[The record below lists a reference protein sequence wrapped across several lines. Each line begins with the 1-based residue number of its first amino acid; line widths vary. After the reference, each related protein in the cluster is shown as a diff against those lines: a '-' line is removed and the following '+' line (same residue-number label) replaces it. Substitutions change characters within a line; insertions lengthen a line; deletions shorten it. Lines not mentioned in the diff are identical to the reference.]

1 MRKHSSLAAVAALLL
16 AGCDGDIIQA
26 SDDARNSTNPAVA
39 MQQERLYDVTIV
51 NLTTGQPFSAG
62 VVATHT
68 GQADVYEVG
77 QEASM
82 GVKMIAEA
90 GDPNPAAKELQG
102 RTGFDHVMAFL
113 KPIPPMNVP
122 TPRDPAPTSPNTSR
136 VRVTARPG
144 TDRLSVVTMLIC
156 TNDGFTG
163 VDAVQL
169 PTDFRPVAFENQAYD
184 ARAEQNNERFELIV
198 DPCQSIGPI
207 KRPPDGNQLAP
218 ESGVIVAHPGIQGN
232 GDLRR
237 EAHQWDNPVVRVIVQ
252 RVRIE

>member
-16 AGCDGDIIQA
+16 AGCDGGITRV
-26 SDDARNSTNPAVA
+26 DDDVRNSTNPAVA
-39 MQQERLYDVTIV
+39 IQQERLYDVTIV

-62 VVATHT
+62 VVVTHT

-77 QEASM
+77 QEAST

-90 GDPNPAAKELQG
+90 GNPNPLAKDLQG
-102 RTGFDHVMAFL
+102 KTGFDHVMTFL

-122 TPRDPAPTSPNTSR
+122 TPRDPAPTSPNTSK

-163 VDAVQL
+163 VDAVAL
-169 PTDFRPVAFENQAYD
+169 PTDFNPVAFTNQAYD
-184 ARAEQNNERFELIV
+184 ARAEVNNERFDHIV
-198 DPCQSIGPI
+198 DPCHAIGPI
-207 KRPPDGNQLAP
+207 KQPPDGNQLAP
-218 ESGVIVAHPGIQGN
+218 ESGVIVVHPGIQGN

-237 EAHQWDNPVVRVIVQ
+237 EAHQWDSPVVRIIVQ